1 MFRVGASTA
10 DRPMSSVWKLALY
23 RLACLSEF
31 WPASKLATES
41 VTAVLTRMRASAS
54 LKQPFLRC
62 SAFSW
67 RSALAAVS
75 VGLFI
80 GILRLDDK
88 CQQIVQE
95 ANAIGTAYL
104 RLDLLPAD
112 EQPAIRHLFRDYLD
126 TRLRVYENLPD
137 MSATERELAH
147 GARVQEEIWSR
158 AVTASRDDATQNVA
172 RLLLPASM
180 R

>member
-1 MFRVGASTA
+1 LEAGA
-10 DRPMSSVWKLALY
+10 L
-23 RLACLSEF
+23 
-31 WPASKLATES
+31 
-41 VTAVLTRMRASAS
+41 
-54 LKQPFLRC
+54 
-62 SAFSW
+62 
-67 RSALAAVS
+67 S

-80 GILRLDDK
+80 GILACLEAGYRIGYRSSDAHEGLGVIEAAVFALLGLLLAFSFGSGISGLDDK
-88 CQQIVQE
+88 RQQIVQE